1 MPKQNRVLFW
11 DSQNIGMRG
20 DYNGVLL
27 LDTILQTPTPQSD
40 DIVKVEMLLTDAV
53 LFLQSLQSLEEH
65 GLENTA
71 EADVTNE
78 LILKIDEAHALN
90 KKSIKAQKVTSLFR
104 RPFDCCRSKFYTKTL
119 IFLSFHQWNTIC
131 LELPHSSLKIVASNV
146 VFQLKRLEQH
156 IPALTIASTINER
169 LTDLVERGRLL
180 ESINSGSSQ
189 RLLMYSEATR
199 RQTFARWPH
208 MDYKWALPNRMAQAG
223 FYHQPR
229 VSGDDRAMC
238 FTCNVCLVCWEQT
251 DEPWSE
257 HDRHSPSC
265 PFVKGE
271 CTQNVPLATTYATS
285 AAVRIG
291 NGFTIMSSG
300 TQTNVICTGRASGEI
315 QLWNIKRQIAQLTH
329 IDIRDVSD
337 RIFPRSTNTNSMPIE
352 LNSICT
358 YRLLNSSLKTNENFN
373 GLKIV
378 CGVSMANCGNP
389 HLAVY
394 TICKSRYKS
403 KSDTKPQATSS
414 SALTKTTEM
423 DDDSVAAAIAAA
435 TGGKKSTLMN
445 IEDAMFGDESLQPLS
460 EMDTFL
466 PSPDDQS
473 TSDIIFKW
481 RKVDDEHDDEK
492 PTPTA
497 TLLDKCDDEL
507 PVLKFDDI
515 DLTKMMSTSVDDYV
529 TAENDSK
536 LEYIAEESETIGTPP
551 NMFFDAS
558 TLPTTPITSE
568 VSQSFAVVPI
578 LVGTSYV
585 ITEIH
590 QAYDPSYFLVI
601 LRKATKSIAGAT
613 DEQPCTKMD
622 VDGEELAA
630 DGVQLFVYKVRDD
643 GTFIEQPIASR
654 VLFEDHQ
661 PLQICMLPS
670 FMDDVD
676 CVVDVTADD
685 TKHGLFAMACADG
698 SLQLLALT
706 SLRIICDANAAEK
719 FVSVTYCKNLRR
731 LCACTMAGVLHF
743 YSFYDMDKDS
753 SDEQEAEKL
762 NLLAVSDA
770 SLTGGEHDI
779 SETDG
784 ANKHGAGAAG
794 PLPSTSTSPMCGT
807 VGGDS
812 LFAFKTEL
820 SLDDLKHLYS
830 MTQFDEMLTPYTAE
844 VPACWNEIIQAQKQ
858 RCGPQNLRPG
868 NDSHLIKSYRL
879 HNDAYVVNAQCLCD
893 WKPNLIFRVFSS
905 RSTTWD
911 EHIIEITLPKPA
923 ALGHINFKFSLYQQC
938 PNPPAIQITLLKQ
951 NTSGF
956 GYRMKTPV
964 VTPTASS
971 ETLVDEN
978 IDFKIEWPDN
988 KGEKGN
994 QVFFKKMHF
1003 LPYFLFHMTDNPVLC
1018 EEYLQAHNAEIIAGP
1033 IELSSCM
1040 DLTEQGG
1047 SVTLTS
1053 PKLFK
1058 AKGRNFLIHIKT
1070 MVDLVKDGPAKTRG
1084 THTHTFKVILNIWIR
1099 N

>member
-27 LDTILQTPTPQSD
+27 LDTILQTPVSQSD

-53 LFLQSLQSLEEH
+53 LFLQSLQTLEEH

-90 KKSIKAQKVTSLFR
+90 KKGIKAQKVSCHTHSMRSVFQSIFKPFFLF
-104 RPFDCCRSKFYTKTL
+104 SFYN
-119 IFLSFHQWNTIC
+119 QWNTIC

-180 ESINSGSSQ
+180 EAINSGSSQ

-271 CTQNVPLATTYATS
+271 CTQNVPLAITYATA
-285 AAVRIG
+285 AAVRIN

-300 TQTNVICTGRASGEI
+300 TQTNVICTGRSTGEI
-315 QLWNIKRQIAQLTH
+315 QLWKIKRQIAQLTH
-329 IDIRDVSD
+329 IDIRDVAD
-337 RIFPRSTNTNSMPIE
+337 RIFPRSTNTNATAPPPAIE
-352 LNSICT
+352 LDSMCT

-378 CGVSMANCGNP
+378 CGVSATNFHP
-389 HLAVY
+389 HLMVY

-403 KSDTKPQATSS
+403 KPGGTSYESKEHATS
-414 SALTKTTEM
+414 TKKIAETE
-423 DDDSVAAAIAAA
+423 DGATAVATA

-445 IEDAMFGDESLQPLS
+445 IEDTMFGDESLQQLS

-481 RKVDDEHDDEK
+481 RNVDGDEK
-492 PTPTA
+492 TTA
-497 TLLDKCDDEL
+497 TSTLIDKCND
-507 PVLKFDDI
+507 VLQFDDDI

-529 TAENDSK
+529 SAGNETK
-536 LEYIAEESETIGTPP
+536 LDYIAEESETVGTPP
-551 NMFFDAS
+551 NCFFDAS
-558 TLPTTPITSE
+558 SMPTTPITSD
-568 VSQSFAVVPI
+568 VSQLFAIVPI
-578 LVGTSYV
+578 LAGSYV
-585 ITEIH
+585 ISEII
-590 QAYDPSYFLVI
+590 QACDPGYFLVI
-601 LRKATKSIAGAT
+601 LRKANPTNESVTSVPPAV
-613 DEQPCTKMD
+613 DDVQQSTKMD
-622 VDGEELAA
+622 VDGEEEVAA

-643 GTFIEQPIASR
+643 GTFIEQPICSR

-661 PLQICMLPS
+661 PVQICMLPS
-670 FMDDVD
+670 FMDDAE
-676 CVVDVTADD
+676 CMVDVTTED

-706 SLRIICDANAAEK
+706 SLRTICDANATEK

-784 ANKHGAGAAG
+784 ANKHGGGGGGAAAPG
-794 PLPSTSTSPMCGT
+794 PLPSTSSSPISGT
-807 VGGDS
+807 IVGDS
-812 LFAFKTEL
+812 MFAFKTEL
-820 SLDDLKHLYS
+820 SLDDLKHLYL

-879 HNDAYVVNAQCLCD
+879 HNDAYVEIIMTMFVIQVESFIFFDFIFILQYNVGRAYHRNNATETGRA
-893 WKPNLIFRVFSS
+893 WP
-905 RSTTWD
+905 
-911 EHIIEITLPKPA
+911 
-923 ALGHINFKFSLYQQC
+923 YQ
-938 PNPPAIQITLLKQ
+938 
-951 NTSGF
+951 F
-956 GYRMKTPV
+956 
-964 VTPTASS
+964 
-971 ETLVDEN
+971 
-978 IDFKIEWPDN
+978 
-988 KGEKGN
+988 
-994 QVFFKKMHF
+994 QVFAVPTVPESTGYSNYTAEAKHQRIW
-1003 LPYFLFHMTDNPVLC
+1003 LSNENTGRHTDSQLRD
-1018 EEYLQAHNAEIIAGP
+1018 AG
-1033 IELSSCM
+1033 
-1040 DLTEQGG
+1040 
-1047 SVTLTS
+1047 
-1053 PKLFK
+1053 
-1058 AKGRNFLIHIKT
+1058 GREH
-1070 MVDLVKDGPAKTRG
+1070 
-1084 THTHTFKVILNIWIR
+1084 
-1099 N
+1099 